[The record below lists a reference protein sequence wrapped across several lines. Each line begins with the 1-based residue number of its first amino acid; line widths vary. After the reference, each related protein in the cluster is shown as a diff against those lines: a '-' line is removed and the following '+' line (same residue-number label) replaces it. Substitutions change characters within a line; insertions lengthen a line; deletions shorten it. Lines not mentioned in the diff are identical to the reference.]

1 MIWLAIRGFLSLAG
15 GKLLAW
21 AKLLPWYAWTH
32 LGAVLLGMWL
42 GAQLSK
48 PKAVARETAAPG
60 VRQADS
66 SLVLPRAP
74 DSAAAPQHLIP
85 KGDKLERE
93 IRVVVQP
100 YVKKSPVS
108 LTDTTTGKGNAP
120 FLSSPVR
127 MDLSL
132 VRLPDL
138 THRVIASSPDG
149 TVTGGIDVPVDT
161 VVAAH
166 REPKWAAGPLYD
178 PGNRRWGGT
187 IDRDVGPLRLSASE
201 LPPQRGF
208 GNEVLLGLRVRF

>member
-1 MIWLAIRGFLSLAG
+1 MTWLAIRGFLSLAG

-21 AKLLPWYAWTH
+21 AKLLPWYVWTH
-32 LGAVLLGMWL
+32 LGAVLIGMWL

-48 PKAVARETAAPG
+48 PKTVAHETAAPA

-93 IRVVVQP
+93 IRVTVQP
-100 YVKKSPVS
+100 KPALIATKPVKDSAGNLYCPCTAGPVH
-108 LTDTTTGKGNAP
+108 L
-120 FLSSPVR
+120 
-127 MDLSL
+127 DLSL

-149 TVTGGIDVPVDT
+149 AVTGGIDVPVDT
-161 VVAAH
+161 IVAAH

-187 IDRDVGPLRLSASE
+187 IDRELGPLRVSASE

-208 GNEVLLGLRVRF
+208 GNEVLVGLRVRF